1 MKNDKKQSRI
11 RFDEQEVID
20 IKKLAKKEG
29 IKLSS
34 RQEIV
39 DYLIAKK
46 LGKI

>member
-1 MKNDKKQSRI
+1 MKNEKKQSRI
-11 RFDEQEVID
+11 LFDEQDVLD
-20 IKKLAKKEG
+20 IKKLARDKG

-46 LGKI
+46 LGKM